1 MDRELIEL
9 LPINVGHGNQIV
21 PYHVISILNARSM
34 PVRRLREDA
43 KTSGKLI
50 DATEGRKTRALVVF
64 SSGHVLLSSNSV
76 ETLTERWTQAFTQKP
91 LL

>member
-9 LPINVGHGNQIV
+9 IPINVGHGNQIV

-43 KTSGKLI
+43 RKTGKLL
-50 DATEGRKTRALVVF
+50 DATEGRKTRALVIF

-76 ETLTERWTQAFTQKP
+76 ETLTERWTHVFKQKS